1 MTLPDLDT
9 STRIALR
16 RFAEEEG
23 ISLEEAV
30 VRLVRDGLVGPG
42 MVEPVLEP
50 SVATERAMKEAF
62 DAIFSGGRGV
72 GVLLFDENGEA
83 RHVAPEEFFGRDE

>member
-30 VRLVRDGLVGPG
+30 VRLVRDGLVGLG
-42 MVEPVLEP
+42 MVEEEGDY
-50 SVATERAMKEAF
+50 SEITEEELAASDPQA
-62 DAIFSGGRGV
+62 DALI
-72 GVLLFDENGEA
+72 A
-83 RHVAPEEFFGRDE
+83 RSRVVSSKRL

>member
-30 VRLVRDGLVGPG
+30 VRLVRDGLVGLG
-42 MVEPVLEP
+42 MVEEEGELTEEELAASDPQADALIAR
-50 SVATERAMKEAF
+50 SRVASKR
-62 DAIFSGGRGV
+62 
-72 GVLLFDENGEA
+72 L
-83 RHVAPEEFFGRDE
+83 

>member
-30 VRLVRDGLVGPG
+30 VRLVRDGLVGLG
-42 MVEPVLEP
+42 MVEEMSP
-50 SVATERAMKEAF
+50 EAE
-62 DAIFSGGRGV
+62 AE
-72 GVLLFDENGEA
+72 LLKHAFGE
-83 RHVAPEEFFGRDE
+83 

>member
-30 VRLVRDGLVGPG
+30 VRLVRDGLVGLG
-42 MVEPVLEP
+42 MVEEEGEL
-50 SVATERAMKEAF
+50 TEEELAASDPQA
-62 DAIFSGGRGV
+62 DALI
-72 GVLLFDENGEA
+72 A
-83 RHVAPEEFFGRDE
+83 RSRVVSSKRL